1 VITSL
6 RDAGAVLGSTPASL
20 KVVDDLVCKS
30 CGTTFDEFSR
40 FCQKCGTAKPD
51 DFSASSGMSFSGD
64 KPFAPGAAAASFGE
78 KPAAPVKPDDIDEP
92 RQVASDTAGS
102 AQALPTQQHGGERD
116 AQPPPVSPGPQQQ
129 PPRSRERVV
138 QPPPGP
144 PQPPQPPRGREKD
157 AQPRPGPQ
165 QPPRGRDRDV
175 QPPPGPPQPPRGKE
189 WGHPPQVSPQ
199 NSGKSAKRGCG
210 ANAFITFFIAVAF
223 FVLVFIVVSTVT
235 SRQANRYFDLEAS
248 PSPVID
254 VDPAPETDTSP

>member
-1 VITSL
+1 MITSL

-144 PQPPQPPRGREKD
+144 PQPP
-157 AQPRPGPQ
+157 
-165 QPPRGRDRDV
+165 
-175 QPPPGPPQPPRGKE
+175 RGKE